1 MLPPIP
7 LSPRRPASSTNC
19 EELEPP
25 AGADYARRAGAQ
37 PMSQTLINTLRF
49 ADRLK
54 EAGFAGPQAEALARV
69 LGDELTEQLPSKAD
83 FQTLQ
88 ADFKALE
95 AKFDALEAK
104 FDGLEAKFDGLEAK
118 FNDLEG
124 KFDTLE
130 RRFDALEGKFDTLE
144 RRFDALEGKFDT
156 LERRFDALEGKFD
169 TLERRFDAL
178 EGKFGV
184 LEAKFDGLRYTLNL
198 VLVLV
203 GLLVALGLIEPL
215 SKLFGS

>member
-1 MLPPIP
+1 
-7 LSPRRPASSTNC
+7 
-19 EELEPP
+19 
-25 AGADYARRAGAQ
+25 
-37 PMSQTLINTLRF
+37 MSQTLINTLRF

-54 EAGFAGPQAEALARV
+54 EAGFAGAQAEALARV

-95 AKFDALEAK
+95 AKFD
-104 FDGLEAKFDGLEAK
+104 GLEAK
-118 FNDLEG
+118 
-124 KFDTLE
+124 
-130 RRFDALEGKFDTLE
+130 
-144 RRFDALEGKFDT
+144 
-156 LERRFDALEGKFD
+156 FDALEGKFD

-184 LEAKFDGLRYTLNL
+184 LEAKFGGLRYTLNL

-203 GLLVALGLIEPL
+203 GLLVALGLIEPI

>member
-1 MLPPIP
+1 
-7 LSPRRPASSTNC
+7 
-19 EELEPP
+19 
-25 AGADYARRAGAQ
+25 
-37 PMSQTLINTLRF
+37 MSQTLINTLRF

-54 EAGFAGPQAEALARV
+54 EAGFAGAQAEALARV

-88 ADFKALE
+88 ADFKT
-95 AKFDALEAK
+95 
-104 FDGLEAKFDGLEAK
+104 
-118 FNDLEG
+118 LEG

-130 RRFDALEGKFDTLE
+130 GKFDSLDRRLDALEGKFDILE
-144 RRFDALEGKFDT
+144 GKFDALEG
-156 LERRFDALEGKFD
+156 RFDSLD
-169 TLERRFDAL
+169 RRLDAL

-203 GLLVALGLIEPL
+203 GLLVALGLLEPL

>member
-1 MLPPIP
+1 
-7 LSPRRPASSTNC
+7 
-19 EELEPP
+19 
-25 AGADYARRAGAQ
+25 
-37 PMSQTLINTLRF
+37 MSQTLINTLRF

-54 EAGFAGPQAEALARV
+54 EAGFAGAQAEALARV

-88 ADFKALE
+88 ADFKT
-95 AKFDALEAK
+95 
-104 FDGLEAKFDGLEAK
+104 
-118 FNDLEG
+118 LEG
-124 KFDTLE
+124 KFDVLE
-130 RRFDALEGKFDTLE
+130 GKFDVLEGKFDALEGKFD
-144 RRFDALEGKFDT
+144 ALEGKVDT
-156 LERRFDALEGKFD
+156 LASRLDAV
-169 TLERRFDAL
+169 

-203 GLLVALGLIEPL
+203 GLLVALGLVEPL